1 MKKTFTVIA
10 LLTVMIFNEML
21 IIKPANA
28 LVHVDGYIKGNG
40 TYVAPHWNGPKS
52 LMAIKQ
58 PGAGQKTVMVEIN
71 TETLRER
78 TVIQDVDAF
87 TVISRRRSNWKIKTT
102 P

>member
-1 MKKTFTVIA
+1 MSPDGKVVAAVLAGSAIY
-10 LLTVMIFNEML
+10 L
-21 IIKPANA
+21 IDMVRRTSRK
-28 LVHVDGYIKGNG
+28 VGSG
-40 TYVAPHWNGPKS
+40 TYVAPHWNGSKS